1 MATNMKA
8 KKILLAGVFAL
19 SAAFV
24 LSACDSVTAVPANY
38 ESPIVLKDG
47 NAFDDK
53 DNKLGALYDALA
65 GNKNEKVVSALLE
78 KIAEKEFGTYAE
90 LKACFNADGTVK
102 EAEAKAHI
110 ASHAH
115 QFVSDDDATLKEGVS
130 AEYLQLKRI
139 TFFFEDLNER
149 IDKELYKQISAETY
163 RDKTNKTEFDEEKFA
178 RAKRKEN
185 YDIKH
190 FKENGEVDTTGG
202 FHFKKVFLDS
212 NFKEENVR
220 DYLSDFE
227 NTYGDFVTKSII
239 PTVYKDKLVEEY
251 VLDNNYSA
259 LGRAYGREINY
270 VKIPYSSDDPNTA
283 WRLVNKFAKDYL
295 DKAARVGTEVEYDQL
310 VSWIKGFEGMITD
323 NGGNPVVSNFVNT
336 GLDDIYGAARAFKL
350 KCEKSPISAAD
361 QKTALLPL
369 FEEGGILSGAPGTTP
384 SDKYDDFVFYEKTK
398 LGEILKDY
406 EKAVVG
412 ELTRFSTD
420 DDKKKY
426 EEFTTNGSKEQGLVE
441 KITNAALESTDKMT
455 DSGWFVKNDKE
466 GGLNVS
472 EEIKNRLF
480 NIKVSNDFDKT
491 SWTYEKGESY
501 FNKLQ
506 GHTYLTPAAATD
518 AEYDFIIRDTSG
530 NALYI
535 VEILEAPSTSK
546 LNKDKSN
553 DKSYINTSSDAFKCE
568 RIAREIAK
576 ILGTKDTYTT
586 NAYTSYLKLYT
597 FTFHDTSVYDYIKDT
612 YPNLFE
618 DED

>member
-1 MATNMKA
+1 MATITRT

-24 LSACDSVTAVPANY
+24 LSACDPVTAVPANY

-47 NAFDDK
+47 SAFDDK

-110 ASHAH
+110 AAHAH

-130 AEYLQLKRI
+130 AEELQLKRFA
-139 TFFFEDLNER
+139 FFFEDLNER
-149 IDKELYKQISAETY
+149 IDKKVFAEVSTETY
-163 RDKTNKTEFDEEKFA
+163 RDKTNKTEFDEEKYA

-190 FKENGEVDTTGG
+190 FLDNGEVEVG

-220 DYLSDFE
+220 DYLSNFE
-227 NTYGDFVTKSII
+227 DTYGDYITKSII
-239 PTVYKDKLVEEY
+239 PDVYKDKLIEEY

-259 LGRAYGREINY
+259 LGRAYGREVNY

-323 NGGNPVVSNFVNT
+323 NGGNPVISNLVNT

-350 KCEKSPISAAD
+350 KCEASPISAAD

-441 KITNAALESTDKMT
+441 KITNAALENDGKMT

-480 NIKVSNDFDKT
+480 NIKVSNDFDKDT
-491 SWTYEKGESY
+491 WVYEKGESY

-546 LNKDKSN
+546 LNKDKN
-553 DKSYINTSSDAFKCE
+553 NAKSYVNSGDAFKCE

-618 DED
+618 DE

>member
-1 MATNMKA
+1 MAKNIRI
-8 KKILLAGVFAL
+8 KKVMLAGVFAL

-24 LSACDSVTAVPANY
+24 LSACDPVTAVPANY

-47 NAFDDK
+47 SAFDDK

-110 ASHAH
+110 AAHAH

-130 AEYLQLKRI
+130 PEYLQLKRFA
-139 TFFFEDLNER
+139 FFFEDLNER
-149 IDKELYKQISAETY
+149 IDKKVFAEVSTETY
-163 RDKTNKTEFDEEKFA
+163 RDKTNKTEFDEEKYA

-190 FKENGEVDTTGG
+190 FQENGEVEVG

-212 NFKEENVR
+212 NFKEDNVR
-220 DYLSDFE
+220 DYLSNFE
-227 NTYGDFVTKSII
+227 DTYADYITKSII
-239 PTVYKDKLVEEY
+239 PDVYKDKLIEEY

-259 LGRAYGREINY
+259 LGRAYGRQVNY

-295 DKAARVGTEVEYDQL
+295 DKAARVGTEVEYDTL

-323 NGGNPVVSNFVNT
+323 NGGHPVISNLVND
-336 GLDDIYGAARAFKL
+336 GLDDIYGEARAFKL
-350 KCEKSPISAAD
+350 KCEKDPIDAAT

-369 FEEGGILSGAPGTTP
+369 FQEGGILSSVDGA
-384 SDKYDDFVFYEKTK
+384 DADAKYAGFKFYEKTK
-398 LGEILKDY
+398 LGEILKNY

-412 ELTRFSTD
+412 ELTRFASD
-420 DDKKKY
+420 DDKKQY
-426 EEFTTNGSKEQGLVE
+426 EDFTANGSKEQGLVE
-441 KITNAALESTDKMT
+441 KITNAALENDGKMT

-480 NIKVSNDFDKT
+480 NIKVSNDFDKDT
-491 SWTYEKGESY
+491 WVYEKGESY

-546 LNKDKSN
+546 LNKDKN
-553 DKSYINTSSDAFKCE
+553 NAKSYVNSGDAFKCE

-618 DED
+618 DE